1 MPRLAV
7 GRSDGEWL
15 RVAEAA
21 RAAQKASLAVL
32 LAKYGTVRVREYGAK
47 GHAVGHGGTQQMK
60 REQTGPDL
68 TLRDH

>member
-32 LAKYGTVRVREYGAK
+32 LAKYGTVRVREFGGK
-47 GHAVGHGGTQQMK
+47 GHAHGHGWTAGSAGQDVTV
-60 REQTGPDL
+60 RE
-68 TLRDH
+68 RE

>member
-1 MPRLAV
+1 
-7 GRSDGEWL
+7 
-15 RVAEAA
+15 VAEAA

>member
-1 MPRLAV
+1 M
-7 GRSDGEWL
+7 ETQ
-15 RVAEAA
+15 
-21 RAAQKASLAVL
+21 RALLKASRAVL
-32 LAKYGTVRVREYGAK
+32 VARYGVWAREYGAK